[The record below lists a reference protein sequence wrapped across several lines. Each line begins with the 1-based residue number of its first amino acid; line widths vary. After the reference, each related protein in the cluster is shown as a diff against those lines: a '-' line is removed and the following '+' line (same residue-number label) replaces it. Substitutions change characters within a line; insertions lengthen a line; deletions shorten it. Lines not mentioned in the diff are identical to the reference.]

1 LFNSQFI
8 KNTLTLSSGTFFSQ
22 VVLFILTPIL
32 SRIYHPE
39 TFGLLAIYLTIIAI
53 FWNISS
59 GKYELAIVLPK
70 SSKEAINLLA
80 LSFILNIFFFI
91 FSSILI
97 IIATSYI
104 SIELNPILILVP
116 FGIFLESMIY
126 SINQFNIRNNKYNF
140 IAYIKILRSLYICL
154 IQMILY
160 YLGIINLGLIWG
172 VVIAGSLILL
182 LLFFDFRSVFLDFK
196 KSISMDSLTRTA
208 IKYIRFPKFQSISSL
223 LNAVSQSIPILL
235 ITPLFGTLIVGYYSM
250 AQRFLKLPITLI
262 SDSIRQVF
270 YKHGADLL
278 NKDQDILPLYK
289 KTTLSLFSISTPCVI
304 ISWFILPDLFGFL
317 LGEHW
322 IIAGEYS
329 QIIIFWLYLAFIN
342 PPSVAS
348 IQLLGLQD
356 KFFYYELLLLLAR
369 VFSILIGYKYYGDV
383 LISLKLFTLVSV
395 LFNILLII
403 FIYCKIKSRPIND
416 KQN

>member
-1 LFNSQFI
+1 MFNSQFI

-80 LSFILNIFFFI
+80 LSFILNIFYFI

-160 YLGIINLGLIWG
+160 YLGIINL
-172 VVIAGSLILL
+172 
-182 LLFFDFRSVFLDFK
+182 
-196 KSISMDSLTRTA
+196 
-208 IKYIRFPKFQSISSL
+208 
-223 LNAVSQSIPILL
+223 
-235 ITPLFGTLIVGYYSM
+235 
-250 AQRFLKLPITLI
+250 
-262 SDSIRQVF
+262 
-270 YKHGADLL
+270 
-278 NKDQDILPLYK
+278 
-289 KTTLSLFSISTPCVI
+289 
-304 ISWFILPDLFGFL
+304 
-317 LGEHW
+317 
-322 IIAGEYS
+322 
-329 QIIIFWLYLAFIN
+329 
-342 PPSVAS
+342 
-348 IQLLGLQD
+348 
-356 KFFYYELLLLLAR
+356 
-369 VFSILIGYKYYGDV
+369 
-383 LISLKLFTLVSV
+383 
-395 LFNILLII
+395 
-403 FIYCKIKSRPIND
+403 
-416 KQN
+416 

>member
-1 LFNSQFI
+1 
-8 KNTLTLSSGTFFSQ
+8 
-22 VVLFILTPIL
+22 
-32 SRIYHPE
+32 
-39 TFGLLAIYLTIIAI
+39 
-53 FWNISS
+53 
-59 GKYELAIVLPK
+59 
-70 SSKEAINLLA
+70 
-80 LSFILNIFFFI
+80 
-91 FSSILI
+91 
-97 IIATSYI
+97 
-104 SIELNPILILVP
+104 
-116 FGIFLESMIY
+116 
-126 SINQFNIRNNKYNF
+126 
-140 IAYIKILRSLYICL
+140 
-154 IQMILY
+154 
-160 YLGIINLGLIWG
+160 
-172 VVIAGSLILL
+172 
-182 LLFFDFRSVFLDFK
+182 
-196 KSISMDSLTRTA
+196 
-208 IKYIRFPKFQSISSL
+208 
-223 LNAVSQSIPILL
+223 
-235 ITPLFGTLIVGYYSM
+235 M

-317 LGEHW
+317 LGEQW

-356 KFFYYELLLLLAR
+356 KCFYYELLLLLAR
-369 VFSILIGYKYYGDV
+369 VCSILIGYKYYGDV

-403 FIYCKIKSRPIND
+403 FIYYKIKSRPIND